1 MYEIT
6 KEGCVDMKIQAVLI
20 DGFKNLSNVKIS
32 FDNITALV
40 ALNNFGKSNVLS
52 GIDFGLDFIKAS
64 IEDKKDM
71 MSNSNLIPIN
81 CSMVGRNYRY
91 EMEVST
97 DINNEEY
104 IIQYGYEFE
113 WKDSEDKEPQ
123 IVSEFL
129 KVKLDEK
136 GQKFTQLI
144 NRTADLALYKSS
156 ETGRCSS
163 KIRVENA
170 ELVANKLRAYD
181 ELYYAQIIT
190 KLNGMKIYM
199 ENNLDAKSFYQPDPI
214 IRKGFENEMINADN
228 LPRVIYNLKKQNPD
242 KFELLKDV
250 YSQLFPDIEDVIVKQ
265 FKINGLTN
273 NEELP
278 ENLPFVFSNNYHV
291 LFVKEKNLVNPVNF
305 SMMSDGAKRVF
316 MILTKIIVSSVSNI
330 SLIAIEEP
338 ENSVHPGLFQSYI
351 QIISQL
357 LDDCKV
363 IITSHSPYIISYLDP
378 SWIHVGVNK
387 TAGVAEFFTFKK
399 LGKKQLEN
407 DAAGFNMSMGDYLFS
422 MLADNESNTSDYL
435 ECDANE

>member
-1 MYEIT
+1 MCEMV
-6 KEGCVDMKIQAVLI
+6 KEGYVDMKIQAVLI
-20 DGFKNLSNVKIS
+20 DGFKNLSNVRIS

-81 CSMVGRNYRY
+81 CNMIGRNYKY

-97 DINNEEY
+97 DISGEEY

-113 WKDSEDKEPQ
+113 WKDNEDKEPR

-129 KVKLDEK
+129 KVKLNKK

-144 NRTADLALYKSS
+144 NRTVDTALYKSS

-163 KIRVENA
+163 KIKVEET
-170 ELVANKLRAYD
+170 ELIANKLKAFD

-228 LPRVIYNLKKQNPD
+228 LPRIIYNLKEQNPD

-250 YSQLFPDIEDVIVKQ
+250 YFQLFPDIEDVIVKQ

-273 NEELP
+273 NEELT

-291 LFVKEKNLVNPVNF
+291 LFVKEKNLANPVNF
-305 SMMSDGAKRVF
+305 SIMSDGAKRVF

-330 SLIAIEEP
+330 SLLAIEEP
-338 ENSVHPGLFQSYI
+338 ENSVHAGLFQAYI

-363 IITSHSPYIISYLDP
+363 IITSHSPYIISYLNP
-378 SWIHVGVNK
+378 SWIHVGVNRK
-387 TAGVAEFFTFKK
+387 AGVAEFFSFKK
-399 LGKKQLEN
+399 SGQKQLEN
-407 DAAGFNMSMGDYLFS
+407 DAAGFDMSIGDYLFS
-422 MLADNESNTSDYL
+422 MLADSESNISDYL
-435 ECDANE
+435 ECDTDE

>member
-1 MYEIT
+1 MCRMT

-52 GIDFGLDFIKAS
+52 GIDFGIDFIKAS

-81 CSMVGRNYRY
+81 CNMIGRNYRY
-91 EMEVST
+91 EMELST
-97 DINNEEY
+97 DVDEEEY
-104 IIQYGYEFE
+104 IILYGFEFE
-113 WKDSEDKEPQ
+113 WKDNEDKEPR

-129 KVKLDEK
+129 KIKLNEK

-144 NRTADLALYKSS
+144 NRTADTALYKSS

-163 KIRVENA
+163 KIKVEDA
-170 ELVANKLRAYD
+170 ELVVNKLRAYD
-181 ELYYAQIIT
+181 ELYYAEIIT

-199 ENNLDAKSFYQPDPI
+199 ENNLDAKSFYRPDPI
-214 IRKGFENEMINADN
+214 IRKGFEDEMINANN
-228 LPRVIYNLKKQNPD
+228 LPRVIYNLKRQRPD

-250 YSQLFPDIEDVIVKQ
+250 YSQLFPDIEDVIVKNFQ
-265 FKINGLTN
+265 LNAAEGN
-273 NEELP
+273 QLP
-278 ENLPFVFSNNYHV
+278 EDAPFIFTDFVYV
-291 LFVKEKNLVNPVNF
+291 LFVKEKNLANPVNF

-316 MILTKIIVSSVSNI
+316 MILTKVIVSSVSNI

-338 ENSVHPGLFQSYI
+338 ENSIHPGLFQAYI

-363 IITSHSPYIISYLDP
+363 IITSHSPYIISYLNP
-378 SWIHVGVNK
+378 SWIHVGMNRK
-387 TAGVAEFFTFKK
+387 AGVAEFFTFRKS
-399 LGKKQLEN
+399 GQKQLEN
-407 DAAGFNMSMGDYLFS
+407 DADVFNMSMGDYLFS
-422 MLADNESNTSDYL
+422 MLADSESNINDYL